1 MSGNILPNNSRGR
14 IRALG
19 SLIPELNHPLCG
31 WSWLNS
37 SMSLNIPNLER
48 NKFLA
53 PFTTYKIGGLAD
65 LFVEVHTIDELVNA
79 LQEARRNGTPIFLL
93 GCGANILFTDKGFRG
108 LVIRNL
114 ANKVTILDDNK
125 ILAESGAIITD
136 LIEQCKDLGLSG
148 FEHFA
153 DIPSTV
159 GGAMWQNLHFLSPDR
174 KRTVF
179 VEEIVQTSRIF
190 TEEGEFRT
198 VGADYFQFSYDKS
211 ILQVRK
217 DVVLEVT
224 FQLSP
229 KPKEEIFG
237 VIDANL
243 AWRHAKQ
250 PLLAEFPS
258 CGSVFKKIKDAGAG
272 RLIDLAGLKGTRIGG
287 AEVSPKHANFIVNT
301 GNAKAADV
309 LELIKYVQEEVKRKL
324 GYTLETEITVI
335 GEL

>member
-1 MSGNILPNNSRGR
+1 
-14 IRALG
+14 
-19 SLIPELNHPLCG
+19 
-31 WSWLNS
+31 
-37 SMSLNIPNLER
+37 MSLNIPNLER

-53 PFTTYKIGGLAD
+53 PFTTYKIGGPAD
-65 LFVEVHTIDELVNA
+65 LFVEVHTIDELTHAVF
-79 LQEARRNGTPIFLL
+79 EARREKIPFFLL
-93 GCGANILFTDKGFRG
+93 GCGANILVTDKGFRG
-108 LVIRNL
+108 LIIRNL

-136 LIEQCKDLGLSG
+136 LIEQSKNLGLSG

-179 VEEIVQTSRIF
+179 IEEIVQTSRIL
-190 TEEGEFRT
+190 TEEGQFLA
-198 VGADYFQFSYDKS
+198 VGVDYFQYGYDTS

-217 DVVLEVT
+217 DIVLEVT
-224 FQLSP
+224 FQLRP

-237 VIDANL
+237 VIDANI
-243 AWRHAKQ
+243 AWRRAKQ

-258 CGSVFKKIKDAGAG
+258 CGSVFKKIEGIGAG
-272 RLIDLAGLKGTRIGG
+272 RLIDQAGLKGKRIGG
-287 AEVSPKHANFIVNT
+287 AEVSPKHANFIVNM

-309 LELIKYVQEEVKRKL
+309 LELIKYVQEEVKRKS
-324 GYTLETEITVI
+324 GHALETEITVI